1 MATAT
6 EETRAFRGSYESVF
20 NAVCGAA
27 QVNGWTV
34 SWADPAA
41 GSLLVSAGMSML
53 SWGEYGE
60 IRVAPAETGV
70 IMVGVRFK
78 LKFGLVDWGKTK
90 KNVDTLFGLVDQLLA
105 GGGGGRTVGPGPGG
119 PGPTGSPAPAGYP
132 DPTGRHRQRYWDG
145 AAWTEHVAD
154 DGTTGVDPV

>member
-27 QVNGWTV
+27 QVNGWAV
-34 SWADPAA
+34 SWADPSA

-60 IRVAPAETGV
+60 IRVAPAEPGV

-90 KNVDTLFGLVDQLLA
+90 KNVDRLFASVEQMLTSGGA
-105 GGGGGRTVGPGPGG
+105 GRAVGPTPGAG
-119 PGPTGSPAPAGYP
+119 PAPGWYP
-132 DPTGRHRQRYWDG
+132 DPHGRHQSRYWDG

-154 DGTTGVDPV
+154 NGITGVDPA